1 MLTDE
6 TIYALATVGGKS
18 AIATFRISG
27 KNTRKIIKK
36 ISLIKQIETK
46 NAKLTKIFTN
56 KKKNEEV
63 DIGTIIFDA
72 VLSKSLRFYF
82 HANYYRHQYILSQ

>member
-36 ISLIKQIETK
+36 ISLIKKIETK
-46 NAKLTKIFTN
+46 NPK
-56 KKKNEEV
+56 
-63 DIGTIIFDA
+63 
-72 VLSKSLRFYF
+72 
-82 HANYYRHQYILSQ
+82 